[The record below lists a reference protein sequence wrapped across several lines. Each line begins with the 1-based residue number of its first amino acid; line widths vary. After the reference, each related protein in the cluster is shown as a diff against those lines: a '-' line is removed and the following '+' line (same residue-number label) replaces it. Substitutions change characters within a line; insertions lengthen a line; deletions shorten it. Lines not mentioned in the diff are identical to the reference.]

1 MSLTSGLNDS
11 KSPLSRFMARE
22 LPATSRIT
30 GSVRSRLPLRPRT
43 VTPQAAGRP
52 DYRSLGRAIDRR
64 LRIAFGSPV
73 DSTLVEGV
81 FYAGIDVA
89 AVATR
94 TVGQVVHGIGQA
106 LLSELKGQPAAH
118 GGALTRPRCD
128 EERLSRLCFVA
139 SHFEEVK
146 RAGLRPGNPLLQ
158 LGATAVLDDLLDQV
172 PAYVPDDIAGQVEL
186 AEADHALGWVTR
198 QPVDK
203 RICAPVFSGSN
214 DVDGADADFIAEG
227 HLIDCKATTR
237 PDRFGS
243 RREVHQLAGYL
254 LLDYEDEYALNKV
267 GFYLSRQ
274 GQLVTW
280 STQEFLDLLGARRS
294 LSELRA
300 ALCQTLR
307 GPALAAPP
315 QGEKLPPQAT
325 QDTLFDEG
333 GDTE

>member
-1 MSLTSGLNDS
+1 M
-11 KSPLSRFMARE
+11 
-22 LPATSRIT
+22 
-30 GSVRSRLPLRPRT
+30 
-43 VTPQAAGRP
+43 
-52 DYRSLGRAIDRR
+52 
-64 LRIAFGSPV
+64 
-73 DSTLVEGV
+73 
-81 FYAGIDVA
+81 
-89 AVATR
+89 
-94 TVGQVVHGIGQA
+94 
-106 LLSELKGQPAAH
+106 
-118 GGALTRPRCD
+118 
-128 EERLSRLCFVA
+128 
-139 SHFEEVK
+139 
-146 RAGLRPGNPLLQ
+146 
-158 LGATAVLDDLLDQV
+158 
-172 PAYVPDDIAGQVEL
+172 
-186 AEADHALGWVTR
+186 TR

-214 DVDGADADFIAEG
+214 DVDGVDADFIAEG